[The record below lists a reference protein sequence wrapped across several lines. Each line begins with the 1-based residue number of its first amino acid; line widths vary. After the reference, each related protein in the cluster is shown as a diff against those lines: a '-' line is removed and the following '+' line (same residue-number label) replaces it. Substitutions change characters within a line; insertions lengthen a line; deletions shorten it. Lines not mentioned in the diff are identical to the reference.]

1 MPTDD
6 DLNLTPSGLR
16 QSSSLTGMTSASE
29 LESSV
34 GSYTES
40 RDAEDLNA
48 DAIDTL
54 NDLLE
59 ICRDGEYGFRE
70 CAEHTQALA
79 IKTVLNQHASECHFA
94 ATELQTL
101 LKHMGGEP
109 KEGGTASAAL
119 HRGWVS
125 VKGTLSGYS
134 DYDMLDE
141 CERAQDVALA
151 QYRKASKQSLPPGV
165 MAVVEKQSEGVQRN
179 HDQIKAMR
187 ELSGSTLSRQ
197 PEGNH
202 DQTKT
207 VRGLSGSMLSRLV
220 QRNHDQI
227 ETMRDAH
234 KT

>member
-1 MPTDD
+1 MTTDD
-6 DLNLTPSGLR
+6 DLNLTPSGMR
-16 QSSSLTGMTSASE
+16 QSSSLTGMTSTSE
-29 LESSV
+29 LVSPI
-34 GSYTES
+34 GIYTES

-59 ICRDGEYGFRE
+59 ICRDGEYGFGE
-70 CAEHTQALA
+70 CAEHTQALD
-79 IKTVLNQHASECHFA
+79 IKKVLNQHASECHLA
-94 ATELQTL
+94 AAELQTM
-101 LKHMGGEP
+101 LKHMGSEP

-141 CERAQDVALA
+141 CERGQDVALA
-151 QYRKASKQSLPPGV
+151 QYRKAGKQSLPASV
-165 MAVVEKQSEGVQRN
+165 RTLVKKQSEGVQRN

-187 ELSGSTLSRQ
+187 DLSGSTLLHSAKRNADQIKTEPGLSGSTLSR
-197 PEGNH
+197 
-202 DQTKT
+202 
-207 VRGLSGSMLSRLV
+207 LV
-220 QRNHDQI
+220 KRNHDQI
-227 ETMRDAH
+227 KVMREAL